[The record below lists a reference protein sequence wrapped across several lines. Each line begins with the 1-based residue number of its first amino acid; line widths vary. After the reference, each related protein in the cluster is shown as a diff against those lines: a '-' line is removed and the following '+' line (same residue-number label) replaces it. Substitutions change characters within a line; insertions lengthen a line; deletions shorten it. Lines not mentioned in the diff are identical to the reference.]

1 MSSIHNPLW
10 FRIAKSSF
18 LSFGLLYLGV
28 GVFVLAAIMRHHVQ
42 EYNEML
48 LRLTQDLTKEYDECR
63 GDIAEMGR
71 HFAIDVDEH
80 GTENVFLLLSSPE
93 GKSLL
98 SASVSTKAMSQM
110 QENAKRPDILT
121 YRISCLHKK
130 KLSRREWIA
139 IRVSKTRLPDGNIL
153 SVGYN
158 VTSDEYHTMYVGAIL
173 ATSLL
178 FTLAVGAWLGAF
190 LARRITAPLG
200 AIASTASRIA
210 AGDYSARVPESD
222 GGNEIAELETAFNT
236 MANNYEKTLSDLRT
250 LTDDIA
256 HDLRTPLTRLG
267 AAAELHMMGGSL
279 KTPLDETVS
288 EETSAMLELINTMLE
303 ISQTSS
309 RIIRTPREIV
319 DLTSFI
325 RDVADLYSAVADEYG
340 MTISLSL
347 PESSVSLSAHKGKI
361 QQMFGN
367 LLDNAIKFTPRNGQ
381 IAISLQDNP
390 LTITVSNSGSG
401 ILAGDLPHVFKR
413 FWRADTSRSLPG
425 NGLGL
430 ALVKAIVTSYGG
442 TVTCKSS
449 PGEWTHFIVT
459 FRTEQASFGDL
470 PSVV

>member
-1 MSSIHNPLW
+1 
-10 FRIAKSSF
+10 
-18 LSFGLLYLGV
+18 
-28 GVFVLAAIMRHHVQ
+28 
-42 EYNEML
+42 
-48 LRLTQDLTKEYDECR
+48 
-63 GDIAEMGR
+63 
-71 HFAIDVDEH
+71 
-80 GTENVFLLLSSPE
+80 
-93 GKSLL
+93 
-98 SASVSTKAMSQM
+98 
-110 QENAKRPDILT
+110 
-121 YRISCLHKK
+121 
-130 KLSRREWIA
+130 
-139 IRVSKTRLPDGNIL
+139 
-153 SVGYN
+153 
-158 VTSDEYHTMYVGAIL
+158 
-173 ATSLL
+173 
-178 FTLAVGAWLGAF
+178 
-190 LARRITAPLG
+190 
-200 AIASTASRIA
+200 
-210 AGDYSARVPESD
+210 
-222 GGNEIAELETAFNT
+222 
-236 MANNYEKTLSDLRT
+236 
-250 LTDDIA
+250 
-256 HDLRTPLTRLG
+256 
-267 AAAELHMMGGSL
+267 
-279 KTPLDETVS
+279 
-288 EETSAMLELINTMLE
+288 MLELINTMLE

-390 LTITVSNSGSG
+390 LTITVSNSGPG